1 MEKIAIISDI
11 HGNTTALEAVLEDI
25 KNRNIKR
32 VFCLGDSVIKGP
44 NPDIVIDI
52 IREKCEV
59 VLMGNCDESV
69 ASDIALEKKYW
80 TRIKIG
86 EERAKYLKNLPVMYE
101 FYLSGHL
108 VRLFHSSPF
117 GLDLICNPAFSNA
130 QNRYA
135 KREIVNPLDMFKNT
149 EFIGKT
155 EKDPVPDIVGYG
167 HIHTPNLFRYH
178 NKLLFN
184 PGSVGAA
191 DEMLNLGDEND
202 LTNKFSTL
210 ASYAII
216 EGNFNSKDMDS
227 ISITHIRVP
236 YEISKEIE
244 MLEKSDM
251 PGKEKTIFLLKTASA
266 NYK

>member
-11 HGNTTALEAVLEDI
+11 HANQTALEAVLEDI
-25 KNRNIKR
+25 KLKNIKR
-32 VFCLGDSVIKGP
+32 IFCLGDIVIKGP
-44 NPDIVIDI
+44 NPDKVIDI
-52 IREKCEV
+52 IKEKCEV
-59 VLMGNCDESV
+59 VIMGNCDESV
-69 ASDIALEKKYW
+69 ASSRAIEKKYW
-80 TRIKIG
+80 TRLKIG
-86 EERAKYLKNLPVMYE
+86 EERASYLRNLPVMYE
-101 FYLSGHL
+101 FYMSGHL
-108 VRLFHSSPF
+108 VRLFHSSPI

-130 QNRYA
+130 ENRYA
-135 KREIVNPLDMFKNT
+135 RREILNPLEMFKNT
-149 EFIGKT
+149 EFINKT
-155 EKDPVPDIVGYG
+155 EQDEMPDIVGYG
-167 HIHTPNLFRYH
+167 HIHTPNLYRYH

-216 EGNFNSKDMDS
+216 EGNLGSKEMGS

-236 YEISKEIE
+236 YEVSKEIE

-251 PGKEKTIFLLKTASA
+251 PGKEKTIFLLKTAST